1 MGCPIPTIL
10 IGRRRDEHVLDIS
23 RSLHDVGV
31 KSARDVPRDMAV
43 KGPNAGIV
51 LLPLE
56 DLSIN
61 KRLGQWIYFG
71 LSACI
76 SESMGERGREKS

>member
-1 MGCPIPTIL
+1 MGCPIPAVL
-10 IGRRRDEHVLDIS
+10 VGRRRDEHVLDIS

-31 KSARDVPRDMAV
+31 KSTRDMPRDMAV

-56 DLSIN
+56 DLSVN
-61 KRLGQWIYFG
+61 KRLG
-71 LSACI
+71 
-76 SESMGERGREKS
+76 